1 MGDELTGRLGGIYRD
16 LHAHPELSF
25 QERRTA
31 GIAAGWLMNLGFEVI
46 EGIATTGVAGVLR
59 NGAGPTVLLRAD
71 MDALPVREATGLAY
85 ASGVDG
91 VMHACGH
98 DMHVTCLLG
107 AASELAASRAR
118 WSGTVVVVFQPA
130 EELVEGEPR

>member
-1 MGDELTGRLGGIYRD
+1 M
-16 LHAHPELSF
+16 H
-25 QERRTA
+25 
-31 GIAAGWLMNLGFEVI
+31 
-46 EGIATTGVAGVLR
+46 
-59 NGAGPTVLLRAD
+59 
-71 MDALPVREATGLAY
+71 ALPVREATGLAY
-85 ASGVDG
+85 ASEVEG

>member
-1 MGDELTGRLGGIYRD
+1 
-16 LHAHPELSF
+16 
-25 QERRTA
+25 
-31 GIAAGWLMNLGFEVI
+31 
-46 EGIATTGVAGVLR
+46 
-59 NGAGPTVLLRAD
+59 

-85 ASGVDG
+85 ASEVEG

-130 EELVEGEPR
+130 EELVEGAASMVADRLFERVPRPHVVLGQHVAPIRPGGSGCGPRGARG